1 MMTRILLLGFLSIL
15 VCVTSCGNKRYK
27 MEEEKAKSLGIDATK
42 NDENIQIDVE
52 RIREGLLLLSK
63 GDTIKKVKSIL
74 GEPTD
79 QYAMM
84 KKEGPIVCGYRLSYK
99 IKCDDK
105 PEDYVRVYFDTDGKL
120 MGINRPIMFQ

>member
-1 MMTRILLLGFLSIL
+1 MMSRILLLGCFSIL
-15 VCVTSCGNKRYK
+15 VCVTSCVDKRYK
-27 MEEEKAKSLGIDATK
+27 MEEEKAKSLGIDQTR

-52 RIREGLLLLSK
+52 RIREGMLLLSK

-84 KKEGPIVCGYRLSYK
+84 AKEGPIVLGYCLSYK
-99 IKCDDK
+99 IRCDDK
-105 PEDYVRVYFDTDGKL
+105 PEDYLKIYFDTDGKL
-120 MGINRPIMFQ
+120 LMELYK